1 MKKIQDRL
9 FSDIIDV
16 KNKKISVGLLFP
28 LVLFYYEIVF
38 RQSTVRGIFQW
49 GTVFMLFFCFL
60 YGGIAYLL
68 TTLFKNRRV
77 NYVIG
82 GILILLSAVPFLIQ
96 YFVYRQFKVF
106 YDLNTM
112 FGGASDALSGFSS
125 DVQRLVCS
133 VDGATKIALFLIP
146 TILYLVFGRFIK
158 VSRLKWSK
166 KGLTALSLFE
176 IYILIRLGFLI
187 NEPMGMLYG
196 MEYNYQAAVSN
207 FGLVT
212 GIRLD
217 VRENISGDEDSFEV
231 VDPITPTNT
240 PTVSPS
246 VTVEPS
252 KEPTNTPTPDPD
264 ITGEPSVDPTPT
276 EEPTPTPTPTPIVYE
291 PNQMELNL
299 SGGKGTIADLNKYVA
314 SQSASLKNQYTGIFE
329 GKNLI
334 FISAEAFSAEVI
346 NPELTPTLYRL
357 ATKGI
362 NFTDYYQ
369 PAGAGTTGGEYQ
381 NIFGMLPTDGGKS
394 FKNTADHLNYFTIG
408 SQLDRVGYFGMAF
421 HNNSYTYYSRNIT
434 HNNLGYSEGF
444 MGYGNGME
452 KYVKKQWPQSDLE
465 MFEGTLGLYIDKQ
478 PFNVYY
484 MSVSGHSGYL
494 QSNNAMTRKNWDK
507 VKDLPYSEDV
517 RGYFAA
523 NLELENAL
531 AYLVAELEAKG
542 IANDTVICIATDH
555 FPYGLDNDAALG
567 KMPLLSELY
576 GYSVE
581 DVFQRD
587 HNRLILW
594 CGSLEDEEPIIVD
607 TPTSSLDILPTL
619 SNLFGTEF
627 DSRLMPGRD
636 VFSDAPALFFNA
648 SYDWKSEY
656 GTYYSSKGQF
666 VPVDENIELPKD
678 YVANMKAVVRNKI
691 RYCKG
696 VLESDYF
703 RHLFK

>member
-1 MKKIQDRL
+1 MWMKKTNNRFWKEL
-9 FSDIIDV
+9 VDV
-16 KNKKISVGLLFP
+16 KRKKVSVCLLFP
-28 LVLFYYEIVF
+28 LILFYYEIVF

-49 GTVFMLFFCFL
+49 GTTFMLLFCFI
-60 YGGIAYLL
+60 YGGVAYLL
-68 TTLFKNRRV
+68 TTLFRNKKV
-77 NYVIG
+77 NYFIG
-82 GILILLSAVPFLIQ
+82 GFFILLSAFPYLIQ

-125 DVQRLVCS
+125 DVKRLIFS
-133 VDGATKIALFLIP
+133 ADGITKILLFLLP
-146 TILYLVFGRFIK
+146 TILYFVLGRYIK
-158 VSRLKWSK
+158 VNKVKLLK
-166 KGLTALSLFE
+166 KGFAILIMFE
-176 IYILIRLGFLI
+176 FYVLIRLGLLV
-187 NEPMGMLYG
+187 NEPLGMLYG
-196 MEYNYQAAVSN
+196 MEYNYQSAVSN
-207 FGLVT
+207 FGLMT

-217 VRENISGDEDSFEV
+217 IRENLSEEEDSFEV
-231 VDPITPTNT
+231 VNPVNPMVPTNKPTANPTITGT
-240 PTVSPS
+240 PTVGPS
-246 VTVEPS
+246 V
-252 KEPTNTPTPDPD
+252 
-264 ITGEPSVDPTPT
+264 SVTPT
-276 EEPTPTPTPTPIVYE
+276 EEPDVTPTPEVPVVYE
-291 PNQMELNL
+291 PNQMDLNL
-299 SGGKGTIADLNKYVA
+299 KGGSGTIADLNKYVA
-314 SQSASLKNQYTGIFE
+314 GQSASLKNQYTGIFE

-334 FISAEAFSAEVI
+334 FISAEAFSQEVI
-346 NPELTPTLYRL
+346 DPDLTPTLYRL

-362 NFTDYYQ
+362 NFTDFYQ

-381 NIFGMLPTDGGKS
+381 NIFGMLPMDGGKS
-394 FKNTADHLNYFTIG
+394 FKNTAEYLNYFTIG
-408 SQLDRVGYFGMAF
+408 SQLDRLGYYGMAF

-452 KYVKKQWPQSDLE
+452 KYVTKQWPQSDLE
-465 MFEGTLGLYIDKQ
+465 MVEGTLGLYIDKQ

-517 RGYFAA
+517 KGYFAA
-523 NLELENAL
+523 NLELENAM
-531 AYLVAELEAKG
+531 AHLVAELEAKG
-542 IANDTVICIATDH
+542 IADDTVICISADH

-567 KMPLLSELY
+567 SMPLLSELY

-594 CGSLEDEEPIIVD
+594 CGSLEKEEPIVVD

-636 VFSDAPALFFNA
+636 VFSDAPALFFNM
-648 SYDWKSEY
+648 SYDWKTEY
-656 GTYYSSKGQF
+656 GTYYSSSGEF
-666 VPVDENIELPKD
+666 VPANENVELPKD
-678 YVANMKAVVRNKI
+678 YVATMKAIVRNKI

-696 VLESDYF
+696 VLETDYF
-703 RHLFK
+703 RYLFG